1 MATGAEFFAQLE
13 KRFNQLPAEE
23 KLDKIVEYQKKLTAL
38 KEQGL
43 SEEEAVAQLERELPL
58 PGERRVRAHL
68 APEKTARD
76 RHALRRG
83 PRRSRRGGGAALK
96 DLLKPEYLTGY
107 DETSCPVPTVKGAG
121 DEKMKYE
128 TMQEIG
134 RSWGSIMNDSDAIP

>member
-1 MATGAEFFAQLE
+1 MMPMGNTLKLE
-13 KRFNQLPAEE
+13 
-23 KLDKIVEYQKKLTAL
+23 
-38 KEQGL
+38 
-43 SEEEAVAQLERELPL
+43 
-58 PGERRVRAHL
+58 
-68 APEKTARD
+68 
-76 RHALRRG
+76 
-83 PRRSRRGGGAALK
+83 

>member
-43 SEEEAVAQLERELPL
+43 SEEEAAAQPRAA
-58 PGERRVRAHL
+58 GERRVRAHL
-68 APEKTARD
+68 APEKAARD

-83 PRRSRRGGGAALK
+83 PRRGRRGGGAALE
-96 DLLKPEYLTGY
+96 DILKPEYLTGY